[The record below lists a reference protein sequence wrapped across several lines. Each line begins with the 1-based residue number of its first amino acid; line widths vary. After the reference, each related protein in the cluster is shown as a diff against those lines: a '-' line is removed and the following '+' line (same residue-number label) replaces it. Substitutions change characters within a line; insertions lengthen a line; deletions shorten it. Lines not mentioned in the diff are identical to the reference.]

1 MRKTFE
7 LAKNK
12 QDHQACAQI
21 VEHFRGQL
29 AGFVNNRLSHKLRE
43 VIDVDDVVQDTFARA
58 FQRLDQINWQGEKAF
73 ASWLCGIAL
82 NVVRES
88 SRRYLKIDVQK
99 HEEDLAGD
107 SATPSQ
113 HQRRDERFDR
123 LKSALRGLSEDHRT
137 VITLS
142 RIQGLPTAEVAARM
156 NRSVEAT
163 YQLLWRATK
172 QLKDGFGD
180 TESLR
185 LPPRSIELEDEREKQ

>member
-1 MRKTFE
+1 MQNTFE

-12 QDHQACAQI
+12 QDQQAYGQI

-29 AGFVNNRLSHKLRE
+29 AGFAGNRLSHKLRE

-73 ASWLCGIAL
+73 SSWLCGIAL
-82 NVVRES
+82 NVIRES
-88 SRRYLKIDVQK
+88 SRRYLKVDIQS
-99 HEEDLAGD
+99 HEQELAGS

-123 LKSALRGLSEDHRT
+123 LKSALRNLSEDHRN
-137 VITLS
+137 VIKLS

-172 QLKDGFGD
+172 QLKEGFGD

-185 LPPRSIELEDEREKQ
+185 LPPRSIELEDEHGQQ